1 MIIIIIMI
9 TIDLLVKFILF
20 DFSFPQSRLIDH
32 LHPCIIYTHSH
43 HHQDDEGDDHDDQD
57 DEDDQDDQDDQD
69 DYEPALSKLPPQV
82 LLGILL
88 RRQTLGFVCK
98 HKKYL
103 LPHNDN

>member
-1 MIIIIIMI
+1 MITMIIIIIMI

-43 HHQDDEGDDHDDQD
+43 HNQE

-69 DYEPALSKLPPQV
+69 D
-82 LLGILL
+82 
-88 RRQTLGFVCK
+88 
-98 HKKYL
+98 
-103 LPHNDN
+103 